1 MHTRGRPGQHGKP
14 HGVVSA
20 DQLVFREEMSRPD
33 GVADGPVVLG
43 KPGNAGGGKEPEF
56 KTSAGSGKGK
66 GIDDE
71 SGNSG

>member
-43 KPGNAGGGKEPEF
+43 KPGNAGWREGALVQDECRKWQR
-56 KTSAGSGKGK
+56 KG
-66 GIDDE
+66 D
-71 SGNSG
+71 